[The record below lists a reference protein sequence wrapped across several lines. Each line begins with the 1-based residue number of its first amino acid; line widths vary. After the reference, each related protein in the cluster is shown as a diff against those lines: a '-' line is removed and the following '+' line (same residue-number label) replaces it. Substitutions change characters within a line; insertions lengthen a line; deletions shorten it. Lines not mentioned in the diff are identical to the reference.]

1 MNPNP
6 TTLPGEVTLI
16 LLLKCRNYHET
27 VTPRGTVQ
35 SQTLGCWEQSVP
47 TSVILE
53 QISVSRSPGLL
64 SGVLRKCG
72 RSSDFRV
79 QLMAMRKSLAW

>member
-1 MNPNP
+1 M
-6 TTLPGEVTLI
+6 
-16 LLLKCRNYHET
+16 
-27 VTPRGTVQ
+27 TPWGTDQ
-35 SQTLGCWEQSVP
+35 SQTLGCCEQSVP

-72 RSSDFRV
+72 RNSDFRV

>member
-1 MNPNP
+1 MTNHH
-6 TTLPGEVTLI
+6 LPI
-16 LLLKCRNYHET
+16 
-27 VTPRGTVQ
+27 
-35 SQTLGCWEQSVP
+35 
-47 TSVILE
+47 SVILE

-79 QLMAMRKSLAW
+79 QLMAIRNSLAW